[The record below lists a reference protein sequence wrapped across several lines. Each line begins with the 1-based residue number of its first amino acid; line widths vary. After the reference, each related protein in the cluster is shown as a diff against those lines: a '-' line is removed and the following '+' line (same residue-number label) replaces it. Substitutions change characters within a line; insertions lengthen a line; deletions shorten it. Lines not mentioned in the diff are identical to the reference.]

1 MKSLPQCSRHVPT
14 REGLFKSYRNLCN
27 KNRAA
32 VPRLVYKVKGMD
44 CGRGIFTAFLNGK
57 LDFHR
62 KIKPSCLNVPSL
74 SLTKQSVQCKM
85 RIDMSSQSFNEA
97 SEPSDKVMQ
106 LVNSSSRILF
116 S

>member
-1 MKSLPQCSRHVPT
+1 MYLLVKDSLSLTEIYVIKIELQFLVWCI
-14 REGLFKSYRNLCN
+14 REWI
-27 KNRAA
+27 
-32 VPRLVYKVKGMD
+32 VVE
-44 CGRGIFTAFLNGK
+44 AFLLQYCHPLNGK

-62 KIKPSCLNVPSL
+62 KIKLSCLNVPSL

-97 SEPSDKVMQ
+97 SAPSDKVMQ